1 MVGHLVDDR
10 PLRPPPHAVRVEV
23 ALRVLRVAPGPL
35 LEPVDEALLDLVTFG
50 CSYQIYRV
58 VEKNI
63 PACLNFPAFFVP
75 TDK

>member
-35 LEPVDEALLDLVTFG
+35 LEPVDEALLDLQLDLGAVTRGHITFLTWVDFEVG
-50 CSYQIYRV
+50 FSYGSV
-58 VEKNI
+58 
-63 PACLNFPAFFVP
+63 F
-75 TDK
+75 